1 MFVCRFLRRWSL
13 VSRCLRRL
21 LAPRFIGIVRRR
33 RICRWPNGWSHFS
46 IRTKTGCTF
55 TIAPENLKT
64 DCPIT
69 ANSSAIVRRGE
80 NAVAS
85 LSSPVK
91 SIVCT
96 SPTGQSLIKRAGVAR
111 SLSFIAMIV
120 SWLSIQRVEMSCL
133 LIGLSF
139 GFHTCLHHLHQQR
152 IPAIAGDEPRR

>member
-64 DCPIT
+64 DCPII

-96 SPTGQSLIKRAGVAR
+96 SPTGRSLIKRAGVAR